1 MCANACNWCVMTSI
15 KAGKDQRPPTSKD
28 SLVGVR
34 MPVELSNAVDAW
46 AKRYGHTRASAIRLF
61 IEIAL
66 KRKG

>member
-1 MCANACNWCVMTSI
+1 MTSI
-15 KAGKDQRPPTSKD
+15 KAEKNQRPATSKD
-28 SLVGVR
+28 PLVGVR
-34 MPVELSNAVDAW
+34 MPLELSNAVDAW

>member
-1 MCANACNWCVMTSI
+1 MTSI
-15 KAGKDQRPPTSKD
+15 KAGKNQCLPASKD

-34 MPVELSNAVDAW
+34 MPLELSTAIDAW

-61 IEIAL
+61 IEIGL

>member
-1 MCANACNWCVMTSI
+1 MTSI
-15 KAGKDQRPPTSKD
+15 KAGKNQRPATKD
-28 SLVGVR
+28 APVEVR
-34 MPVELSNAVDAW
+34 MPLELTKAVDAW

>member
-1 MCANACNWCVMTSI
+1 MSTNDLR
-15 KAGKDQRPPTSKD
+15 KKRGRPATARD
-28 SLVGVR
+28 ILVGVKL
-34 MPVELSNAVDAW
+34 PLELDRAVDVW

>member
-1 MCANACNWCVMTSI
+1 MTSI
-15 KAGKDQRPPTSKD
+15 KAGKNPRPVTNKD
-28 SLVGVR
+28 TLVGVR
-34 MPVELSNAVDAW
+34 MPPELSNAVDAW